1 MRNFYQIVYEEVSTD
16 TRLMSKG
23 SEKRVKCTDGYFA
36 NSKNEALLKLE
47 KNRGV
52 RHNKIIRSGTHTV
65 QYYIILIQAMEEL
78 EW

>member
-23 SEKRVKCTDGYFA
+23 SEKCTDGYFA

-52 RHNKIIRSGTHTV
+52 RHNKIIRSGTRTV

-78 EW
+78 

>member
-16 TRLMSKG
+16 TRLMSEV
-23 SEKRVKCTDGYFA
+23 EKRVKCTDGYFA

-52 RHNKIIRSGTHTV
+52 GHNKIIRSGTHTV

-78 EW
+78 ER

>member
-1 MRNFYQIVYEEVSTD
+1 MRNFYKIVYEEVYQG
-16 TRLMSKG
+16 LMPKG
-23 SEKRVKCTDGYFA
+23 SEKCTDGYFA

-78 EW
+78 

>member
-1 MRNFYQIVYEEVSTD
+1 
-16 TRLMSKG
+16 
-23 SEKRVKCTDGYFA
+23 
-36 NSKNEALLKLE
+36 LLKLE

-78 EW
+78 